1 MLCLLSA
8 LSLREDAFEISVIII
23 TMSQKFAKIE
33 NAAVCKGYY
42 SEVSHCRT
50 MNLFTFYVSMF
61 LSSMLLCVRVCVCVW
76 GGGGGGEEESSY
88 FSSIGYRC
96 MQFFLVGHR

>member
-50 MNLFTFYVSMF
+50 MNQFTLRFYVSVF
-61 LSSMLLCVRVCVCVW
+61 YASVCACVCVC
-76 GGGGGGEEESSY
+76 GGGGGEGGGRRRRAHISLRLV
-88 FSSIGYRC
+88 IDVC
-96 MQFFLVGHR
+96 NFF